1 MTISAFLRTERS
13 LIYSCWRSRSIS
25 LGGLTGRRERLYDEA
40 LTLLIFFLTGLF
52 AGGRAVLG
60 RCALIGLWSAGLI
73 GFASG
78 CGEAPERVSPT
89 GPASK
94 GVHFVAFDVSS
105 RLMEALESG
114 ELQGTVAQN
123 PIRMG
128 ELGVK
133 NLVDVLEKRAVEAKI
148 TTGET
153 LVTPENLS
161 EPEVA
166 AVLHPPRVDGR
177 ADSAKG
183 SAKSKKW
190 RVMVIPKGTTHEFW
204 QSVHAGASKAAEAL
218 GNVEIVWQAPP
229 DEDDRT
235 EQIKLVQSAVASGVD
250 GIVLAPLDSRALVEP
265 VEQAIARGIPV
276 VIIDSALESDKIS
289 SFVAT
294 DNHHGGVLA
303 ARRLGQLL
311 KGEGRI
317 ILLRYMVGSA
327 STDDRER
334 GFIETMKQEFPKVVF
349 VSDDQYAGATA
360 GSAQDMARNLL
371 SRFRGKFDGVFC
383 PNESSAIGMLRE
395 LERAG
400 LLAKKP

>member
-1 MTISAFLRTERS
+1 M
-13 LIYSCWRSRSIS
+13 SC
-25 LGGLTGRRERLYDEA
+25 
-40 LTLLIFFLTGLF
+40 FF
-52 AGGRAVLG
+52 AGGRAVVG
-60 RCALIGLWSAGLI
+60 RCALIGLFTAGLI
-73 GFASG
+73 SFASG
-78 CGEAPERVSPT
+78 CGEAPEQAGPT

-94 GVHFVAFDVSS
+94 GERIAPTNRSGSAKKRVHFVAFDVGS
-105 RLMEALESG
+105 RLMEALEAG
-114 ELQGTVAQN
+114 ELEGTVAQN

-128 ELGVK
+128 ELGVR
-133 NLVDVLEKRAVEAKI
+133 NMVEVLEKRRVEAKI

-161 EPEVA
+161 ELEVA
-166 AVLHPPRVDGR
+166 AVLHPPKVDNR
-177 ADSAKG
+177 TDSAIG
-183 SAKSKKW
+183 GPKSKKW

-235 EQIKLVQSAVASGVD
+235 EQIKLVQNAVASGVD
-250 GIVLAPLDSRALVEP
+250 GIVLAPLDARALVEP

-276 VIIDSALESDKIS
+276 VIIDSALESSKIS

-311 KGEGRI
+311 SGEGK
-317 ILLRYMVGSA
+317 ILLMRYMVGSA
-327 STDDRER
+327 STEERER

-349 VSDDQYAGATA
+349 LSDDQYAGATA
-360 GSAQDMARNLL
+360 GSAQDMARTLL
-371 SRFRGKFDGVFC
+371 SRFHGQQLDGVFC

-400 LLAKKP
+400 LLATKP